1 MINNELLINLDKLH
15 TTQRGAVR
23 IKRNLSLDTDNVVG
37 WCKTKTSAP
46 DAVFKRI
53 GKNWYVTI
61 EGCTIT
67 VNAHSFTII
76 TAHREKEENKVMS
89 EKYTF
94 QDFLASVDG
103 ENQKFVSEL
112 HDELTELGCKIDV
125 KSAKSG
131 YVVSYRLNKKT
142 IANYVFRKKG
152 LIARI
157 YAGHIAQYM
166 EILDTLPD
174 SMVRAIQD
182 APICKRLVDPS
193 ACNPKCSMGYD
204 FILQG
209 ERLQRCR
216 NNAFMFLLDAESRPF
231 VKSLLLNEASAA
243 V

>member
-1 MINNELLINLDKLH
+1 MRLIGKVRTLYISKIVGGYVKREKEEQPLQRKRQWEQRNMINNELLINLDKLH

-94 QDFLASVDG
+94 QDFLQTEQKDHRQLCVPQEGVDRPDLCG
-103 ENQKFVSEL
+103 PYRPVHGDFGYAARQHGARHSRCADLQTPGGPVCLQSKVLYGLRL
-112 HDELTELGCKIDV
+112 HFARRTPAKMPQQRFHVLARCGKQALCKI
-125 KSAKSG
+125 
-131 YVVSYRLNKKT
+131 
-142 IANYVFRKKG
+142 
-152 LIARI
+152 
-157 YAGHIAQYM
+157 
-166 EILDTLPD
+166 
-174 SMVRAIQD
+174 AI
-182 APICKRLVDPS
+182 V
-193 ACNPKCSMGYD
+193 
-204 FILQG
+204 
-209 ERLQRCR
+209 E
-216 NNAFMFLLDAESRPF
+216 
-231 VKSLLLNEASAA
+231 
-243 V
+243 